1 MATRKVMLKYPE
13 DRIKEPVLFEMAKR
27 FDVMPN
33 IRRARVTETVGEIV
47 AELDGTPEALEQGI
61 RFLEER
67 GVLVEPLE
75 GDVVSP

>member
-13 DRIKEPVLFEMAKR
+13 NLIKEPVLFQMAKQ

-33 IRRARVTETVGEIV
+33 IRRARVTETVGEI
-47 AELDGTPEALEQGI
+47 ALELEGTSDDLARGI
-61 RFLEER
+61 RYLEER

-75 GDVVSP
+75 GDVVE